1 MKSIPNKLTSKI
13 NKPLDKHLIRTDD
26 PLPKTTRGL
35 IYIISGRKGS
45 GKTSLMINLLS
56 NKKEGGYKKF
66 FDNIWLIS
74 PTARNDDKMKKLVNE
89 LDDDGK
95 YYDTLTGDTLDEI
108 TNLVQEYNKEH
119 DKEEPRNLLIIDDC
133 MCDLPPRQSKSI
145 LNKIVVLARHYK
157 LSVWFLVQ
165 KYNSINT
172 LIRSNADIISFF
184 KTDNEKE
191 YKTLEDDIF
200 ISSNLFRYIYDF
212 ATDEGPNSFLHI
224 NLLSNPPTFY
234 KRFDKILIDS

>member
-13 NKPLDKHLIRTDD
+13 DKPLDKQITRTDD

-45 GKTSLMINLLS
+45 GKTSLMINLLR
-56 NKKEGGYKKF
+56 NKKEGGYKKY

-74 PTARNDDKMKKLVNE
+74 PTARTDEKMSKLVNE
-89 LDDDGK
+89 LDEDGK
-95 YYDTLTGDTLDEI
+95 YYDSLTGDTLDDV
-108 TNLVQEYNKEH
+108 TNLVKEYNNEH
-119 DKEEPRNLLIIDDC
+119 EKEEPRNLLIIDDC

-200 ISSNLFRYIYDF
+200 INSNLFRYIYDY

-234 KRFDKILIDS
+234 KKFDKIIID